1 MYHIRN
7 IAPMMMTLVFLSSLN
22 AIEVSA
28 KPMASV
34 TNQQLKGKITQDS
47 LLTGK
52 PDLKAQQPK
61 VDPAPQL
68 TGKIKRHALWD
79 AYEHTL
85 SKTDDRGRVP
95 TVFLNI
101 QTVFQTLKNPKV
113 DEGTKRFLSFLVKNW
128 GTFTS
133 NEDPPPIDLTILG
146 ENIWAVAEQSIPLT
160 QKENAAKMP
169 NKSAYFI
176 VDANWDGTLTRE
188 ELVNAIKELDA
199 VPNDL
204 KRQDGRFNYYR
215 VRATLGLLL
224 DSFDMFDAQTNKDE
238 YKYL

>member
-22 AIEVSA
+22 AIECSA

-52 PDLKAQQPK
+52 PDLRVQQAK

-85 SKTDDRGRVP
+85 AKTDDLGRVP
-95 TVFLNI
+95 SCFLNI
-101 QTVFQTLKNPKV
+101 QTAFHTLKNPKV
-113 DEGTKRFLSFLVKNW
+113 DESTKRFLSFLVRNW

-146 ENIWAVAEQSIPLT
+146 ENIWAISEQSILLT
-160 QKENAAKMP
+160 QKENASKMP
-169 NKSAYFI
+169 SKLYYYT
-176 VDANWDGTLTRE
+176 VDANSDGTLTRE

-199 VPNDL
+199 VPHDL
-204 KRQDGRFNYYR
+204 KRLEGHFNYYR

-224 DSFDMFDAQTNKDE
+224 DSFDMFDVQTNKDE

>member
-7 IAPMMMTLVFLSSLN
+7 ITPMMMTLVFLN

-34 TNQQLKGKITQDS
+34 INPKLKGKVTQDA
-47 LLTGK
+47 LLDGK
-52 PDLKAQQPK
+52 PDLKVQQPK
-61 VDPAPQL
+61 VDPKPQL

-85 SKTDDRGRVP
+85 GKTDDLGRVP
-95 TVFLNI
+95 NCFLHIETVFK
-101 QTVFQTLKNPKV
+101 TLKNPKV
-113 DEGTKRFLSFLVKNW
+113 DESTKRFLSYLVKNW

-133 NEDPPPIDLTILG
+133 NEDPPPINLTILG

-160 QKENAAKMP
+160 QRENAAQMP
-169 NKSAYFI
+169 NKSWSFV
-176 VDANWDGTLTRE
+176 VDANSDGTLSRE
-188 ELVNAIKELDA
+188 ELINAINELDA
-199 VPNDL
+199 VPNNL
-204 KRQDGRFNYYR
+204 KRQEGHFNYYR

-224 DSFDMFDAQTNKDE
+224 DSFDMFDVQTNKDE